1 MENNNNPLVSI
12 IMPAYN
18 AEKFIS
24 KSIESVLQQTYQNW
38 ELLVVNDGSKDN
50 TSSVVSS
57 FHDARIKLIEQVNG
71 GVSKARNTGI
81 TNSTGE
87 FIAFLDSDDLWLK
100 DKLEIQVKYLMKNQN
115 IVLSYGDY
123 LSFIEDRKIIENKQ
137 LYPFKIKDLKKR
149 LLVFNFI
156 ATLTVM
162 VKSDVLK
169 ATGGFDTELFG
180 PEDWDLWI
188 KISQKGS
195 IGYIKENLAMYR
207 EHEGGISKNKKRQ
220 LNEEYKVINRH
231 ILQSNNEILKK
242 YALWFYN
249 LKLANFYFSQKKL
262 KKFFNTYFKM
272 IRLIPFKLE
281 NFSYPLKR
289 IFKI

>member
-1 MENNNNPLVSI
+1 MEKNNPLVSI

-50 TSSVVSS
+50 TSSIVKL
-57 FHDARIKLIEQVNG
+57 FNYTRIKLIEQENG

-81 TNSTGE
+81 ANSTGE

-100 DKLEIQVKYLMKNQN
+100 DKLEIQVKYMRNNQN

-123 LSFIEDRKIIENKQ
+123 LSFIEDGKIIENKQ
-137 LYPFKIKDLKKR
+137 LYPFKIKDLKQR

-188 KISQKGS
+188 KISQKGD

-220 LNEEYKVINRH
+220 LGEEYKVIKRH
-231 ILQSNNEILKK
+231 VSTCDNSELYKK
-242 YALWFYN
+242 ALWFFE
-249 LKLANFYFSQKKL
+249 LKLSNYYFSQKDMKRFLISYLHMIKL
-262 KKFFNTYFKM
+262 
-272 IRLIPFKLE
+272 LPFKVE
-281 NFSYPLKR
+281 NITYPIKR
-289 IFKI
+289 LFKF

>member
-1 MENNNNPLVSI
+1 MEKNNPLVSI

-50 TSSVVSS
+50 TSSIVKL
-57 FHDARIKLIEQVNG
+57 FNYTRIKLIEQENG

-81 TNSTGE
+81 ANSTGE

-100 DKLEIQVKYLMKNQN
+100 DKLEIQVKYMMNNQN

-123 LSFIEDRKIIENKQ
+123 LSFIEDGKIIENKQ
-137 LYPFKIKDLKKR
+137 LYPFKIKDLKQR
-149 LLVFNFI
+149 LLVFNSI

-169 ATGGFDTELFG
+169 ATSGFDTELFG

-188 KISQKGS
+188 KISQKGD

-220 LNEEYKVINRH
+220 LDEEYKVLNRH
-231 ILQSNNEILKK
+231 VLQSNNEILKK

-249 LKLANFYFSQKKL
+249 LKLTNFYFSQKEMKR
-262 KKFFNTYFKM
+262 FFNTYFVM

-281 NFSYPLKR
+281 NLSYPLKR
-289 IFKI
+289 LFGL

>member
-1 MENNNNPLVSI
+1 MENNNPLVSI

-24 KSIESVLQQTYQNW
+24 KSIESVLQQTYPNW
-38 ELLVVNDGSKDN
+38 ELLVINDGSIDN
-50 TSSVVSS
+50 TSNIVNS
-57 FHDARIKLIEQVNG
+57 FNDSRIKLIEQDNS

-81 TNSTGE
+81 ANSTGE
-87 FIAFLDSDDLWLK
+87 FIAFLDSDDLWLQ
-100 DKLEIQVKYLMKNQN
+100 DKLEIQVKYMINNQN
-115 IVLSYGDY
+115 IILSYGDY
-123 LSFIEDRKIIENKQ
+123 LSFIEDGKIIENKQ
-137 LYPFKIKDLKKR
+137 LYPFKIKDLKER

-169 ATGGFDTELFG
+169 DTGGFDTEFFG

-188 KISQKGS
+188 KISQKGD
-195 IGYIKENLAMYR
+195 IDYIKENLAMYR

-220 LNEEYKVINRH
+220 LEEEYKVLKRH
-231 ILQSNNEILKK
+231 VLQSNNEILKK

-249 LKLANFYFSQKKL
+249 LKLTNFYFSQREM
-262 KKFFNTYFKM
+262 KKFIFTYFNMLK
-272 IRLIPFKLE
+272 LIPFKIE
-281 NFSYPLKR
+281 NLSYPLKR
-289 IFKI
+289 VFKQ